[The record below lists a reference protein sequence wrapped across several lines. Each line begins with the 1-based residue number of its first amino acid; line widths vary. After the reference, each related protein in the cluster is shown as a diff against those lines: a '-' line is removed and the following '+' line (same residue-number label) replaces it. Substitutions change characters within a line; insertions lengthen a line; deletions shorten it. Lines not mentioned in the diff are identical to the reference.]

1 MQSEALSRISIVSST
16 DQVFQKGSDILR
28 IALSV
33 YLLEPANIGMHQTLK
48 FGQIFRRSSIMESAA
63 SYIVRLVWPA
73 EAARSSN

>member
-16 DQVFQKGSDILR
+16 DQVFKKGSDILR

-48 FGQIFRRSSIMESAA
+48 FGQIF
-63 SYIVRLVWPA
+63 
-73 EAARSSN
+73 

>member
-33 YLLEPANIGMHQTLK
+33 YLLEPTNIGMHQTLK
-48 FGQIFRRSSIMESAA
+48 FGQIF
-63 SYIVRLVWPA
+63 
-73 EAARSSN
+73 